1 MCPENSL
8 LCQSECQF
16 MPGVSPGIP
25 EIVVSARGV
34 MMNAK
39 QVNLMLQM

>member
-1 MCPENSL
+1 
-8 LCQSECQF
+8 